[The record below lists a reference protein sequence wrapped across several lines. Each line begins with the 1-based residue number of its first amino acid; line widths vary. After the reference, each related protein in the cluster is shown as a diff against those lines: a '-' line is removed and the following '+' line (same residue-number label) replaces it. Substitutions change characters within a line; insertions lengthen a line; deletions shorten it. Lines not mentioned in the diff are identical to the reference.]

1 MGSFSASDRHV
12 YGACFW
18 FHGERRLQVE
28 KERPDTSKGRALSE
42 VQAWSVWVASIS
54 GEGENYRGEE
64 AGTWIKDMLIK
75 AGVTT

>member
-1 MGSFSASDRHV
+1 
-12 YGACFW
+12 
-18 FHGERRLQVE
+18 
-28 KERPDTSKGRALSE
+28 
-42 VQAWSVWVASIS
+42 VASIS